1 MAVFPAEIER
11 KSIPT
16 QVKDSE
22 LVVQKRREIVDA
34 AVGLFIRKGYHPAT
48 TREIAREAGFSIG
61 SLYEYIASK
70 EDVLYLVCDA
80 IHAEMEE
87 RLRKEMVE
95 GRTVADTLHGA
106 IDAYFRVCD
115 RMQDSILLI
124 YRETA
129 SLAPEYQRYV
139 LQNETRITEIFT
151 RILEEGFNSGAFQ
164 FEEMKTVRLMAH
176 NIIVLG
182 HMWAFRRWF
191 IREQFSL
198 DEYIH
203 HQSSFITRELSG
215 K

>member
-1 MAVFPAEIER
+1 MPVIPTEIER

-22 LVVQKRREIVDA
+22 LVIQKRREIVEA
-34 AVGLFIRKGYHPAT
+34 AVGLFIRKGYHQTT

-80 IHAEMEE
+80 IHAEMEG
-87 RLRKEMVE
+87 RLRSEMVK

-106 IDAYFRVCD
+106 IDAYLRVCD

-129 SLAPEYQRYV
+129 SLAPDYRRYV
-139 LQNETRITEIFT
+139 LQNETRVTEIFA
-151 RILEEGFNSGAFQ
+151 RILEEGFASGSFR
-164 FEEMKTVRLMAH
+164 FDEMKTVHLMAH
-176 NIIVLG
+176 NIVVLG

-191 IREQFSL
+191 LRDEFSL
-198 DEYIH
+198 DEYIR
-203 HQSSFITRELSG
+203 HQSTFSTRELSEN
-215 K
+215 

>member
-1 MAVFPAEIER
+1 MMAVPAQIER

-34 AVGLFIRKGYHPAT
+34 AVGLFIRKGYHQTT
-48 TREIAREAGFSIG
+48 TRKIAREAGFSIG

-70 EDVLYLVCDA
+70 EDILYLVCDA
-80 IHAEMEE
+80 IHGEMEE
-87 RLRKEMVE
+87 RLRNEIVE
-95 GRTVADTLHGA
+95 GRTVADTLNGA

-129 SLAPEYQRYV
+129 SLAPDYQRYV
-139 LQNETRITEIFT
+139 LQNETRVTEIFA
-151 RILEEGFNSGAFQ
+151 RILKEGFASGAFQ
-164 FEEMKTVRLMAH
+164 FDGLKTVHLMAH
-176 NIIVLG
+176 NIVVLG

-191 IREQFSL
+191 IRDEFSL

-203 HQSSFITRELSG
+203 HQSTFITRELSE